1 MALKNPSPVFPFRGT
16 LFRLAIT
23 LFTGLTTGLAMSPAF
38 ALDLMQSYELAL
50 KNDPVYRSAS
60 KDYEAGMENNG
71 IGRAAV
77 LPKIAAQ
84 YNQSANRAT
93 QWGAQYTGGP
103 QTSTNWSYPSNYS
116 YVQLTQ
122 PIFSLEAFARWR
134 QGVAQADFSQSKF
147 IFNTQDLL
155 IRVLQAYT
163 DLLFSQDQLQFQV
176 AERDAF
182 FEQYKA
188 AKKLN
193 QGGEASITD
202 MLEAEAAYQVADA
215 KVVDAKD
222 AVENARRKF
231 VSIIGEPV
239 EDITKVNKLSGNF
252 RYLNMPTIR
261 FEDWKDKAL
270 ASNAELKAAA
280 NNMEIA
286 KQEYRKNHAG
296 HYPVVNLVGA
306 LTTQQSNTVTSINN
320 TTNQSYLGVQVS
332 LPIFSGGEINA
343 RSSQAYANY
352 EKAQADYE
360 VTKDKVVTELR
371 KQFDLVVSGK
381 QKVQALS
388 TAQESATQLVK
399 SMRKSVLAGERIN
412 VDVLLAEK
420 GLFNTRRDLAQ
431 TKYNYLVAYLKLN
444 QLGGSLEVDD
454 FEKVA
459 IYFKN

>member
-1 MALKNPSPVFPFRGT
+1 MLRNGIVKEKVFCKSLLGMALVALMPS
-16 LFRLAIT
+16 
-23 LFTGLTTGLAMSPAF
+23 AF

-50 KNDPVYRSAS
+50 KNDPIYRSAS
-60 KDYEAGMENNG
+60 KDYEAGAENNG

-77 LPKIAAQ
+77 MPKVAAQ
-84 YNQSANRAT
+84 YNQNANRAV

-103 QTSTNWSYPSNYS
+103 NTSTNWSYPSNYT

-134 QGVAQADFSQSKF
+134 QGIAQADFSQSKF

-163 DLLFSQDQLQFQV
+163 DLLFSMDQLQFQV

-182 FEQYKA
+182 YEQYKA

-202 MLEAEAAYQVADA
+202 MLEAEASYQVADA
-215 KVVDAKD
+215 KVIDAKD
-222 AVENARRKF
+222 AVENARRKL
-231 VSIIGEPV
+231 VSVIGEPV
-239 EDITKVNKLSGNF
+239 DDLEKVNKLSGNF
-252 RYLNMPTIR
+252 RYLNLPTMR
-261 FEDWKDKAL
+261 FEEWKDKAL
-270 ASNAELKAAA
+270 SANAELKAAE
-280 NNMEIA
+280 NNVEIA

-296 HYPVVNLVGA
+296 HYPVVNLIGA

-320 TTNQSYLGVQVS
+320 TTNQSYLGVQVN
-332 LPIFSGGEINA
+332 LPIFSGGETNA
-343 RSSQAYANY
+343 RSSQALANF

-360 VTKDKVVTELR
+360 VTKNKVVTELR
-371 KQFDLVVSGK
+371 KKYDLVVSGK
-381 QKVQALS
+381 QKVQDLS
-388 TAQESATQLVK
+388 IAQESATQLVK

-459 IYFKN
+459 IYFKG

>member
-1 MALKNPSPVFPFRGT
+1 MALKNTFPSSIFKKTV
-16 LFRLAIT
+16 LRLAIS
-23 LFTGLTTGLAMSPAF
+23 LSTGLTSGLAMSPAF

-60 KDYEAGMENNG
+60 KDYEAGVENNG
-71 IGRAAV
+71 IGRSAV
-77 LPKIAAQ
+77 LPKVAAQ

-134 QGVAQADFSQSKF
+134 QGIAQADFSQSKF

-163 DLLFSQDQLQFQV
+163 DLLFSQDQLQFQT

-231 VSIIGEPV
+231 NSIIGEPV
-239 EDITKVNKLSGNF
+239 EDV
-252 RYLNMPTIR
+252 
-261 FEDWKDKAL
+261 
-270 ASNAELKAAA
+270 
-280 NNMEIA
+280 
-286 KQEYRKNHAG
+286 
-296 HYPVVNLVGA
+296 
-306 LTTQQSNTVTSINN
+306 
-320 TTNQSYLGVQVS
+320 
-332 LPIFSGGEINA
+332 
-343 RSSQAYANY
+343 
-352 EKAQADYE
+352 
-360 VTKDKVVTELR
+360 
-371 KQFDLVVSGK
+371 
-381 QKVQALS
+381 
-388 TAQESATQLVK
+388 
-399 SMRKSVLAGERIN
+399 
-412 VDVLLAEK
+412 
-420 GLFNTRRDLAQ
+420 
-431 TKYNYLVAYLKLN
+431 
-444 QLGGSLEVDD
+444 
-454 FEKVA
+454 
-459 IYFKN
+459 

>member
-1 MALKNPSPVFPFRGT
+1 MLIDRARVGLIIGRS
-16 LFRLAIT
+16 
-23 LFTGLTTGLAMSPAF
+23 LFTITCASIAQPVF
-38 ALDLMQSYELAL
+38 ALDLMQSYQLAL

-71 IGRAAV
+71 IGRSAV
-77 LPKIAAQ
+77 LPKLAAQ
-84 YNQSANRAT
+84 YNQNANRAT

-163 DLLFSQDQLQFQV
+163 DLLFSRDQLQFQT

-188 AKKLN
+188 AKNLN

-231 VSIIGEPV
+231 NSIIGEPV
-239 EDITKVNKLSGNF
+239 EDVSKVNKLSGNF
-252 RYLNMPTIR
+252 RYLNLSSLR
-261 FEDWKDKAL
+261 FEDWKEKAL
-270 ASNAELKAAA
+270 ANNAELKAAE

-296 HYPVVNLVGA
+296 HYPVVNLIGA

-320 TTNQSYLGVQVS
+320 TTNQSYVGVQVNLS
-332 LPIFSGGEINA
+332 LFSGGEINA
-343 RSSQAYANY
+343 RSSQALANY
-352 EKAQADYE
+352 EKAQADYDI
-360 VTKDKVVTELR
+360 TKDKVVTELR
-371 KQFDLVVSGK
+371 KQYDLVVSGK

-459 IYFKN
+459 IYFKS

>member
-1 MALKNPSPVFPFRGT
+1 MPTYSSTISQKIGKL
-16 LFRLAIT
+16 LIT
-23 LFTGLTTGLAMSPAF
+23 LASAAAMQPAF

-71 IGRAAV
+71 IGRSAV
-77 LPKIAAQ
+77 MPKIAAQ
-84 YNQSANRAT
+84 YNQNANRAT

-103 QTSTNWSYPSNYS
+103 NTSTNWSYPSNYS

-134 QGVAQADFSQSKF
+134 QGVAQADFSQSKY

-163 DLLFSQDQLQFQV
+163 DLLFSQDQMQFQT

-182 FEQYKA
+182 LEQWNV

-193 QGGEASITD
+193 KGGEASMTD
-202 MLEAEAAYQVADA
+202 MLEAEAAYQVSEA

-231 VSIIGEPV
+231 NSIVGEPV
-239 EDITKVNKLSGNF
+239 EDASKVSKLSGNF
-252 RYLNMPTIR
+252 RYLNLASLK
-261 FEDWKDKAL
+261 FDDWKEKAL
-270 ASNAELKAAA
+270 ANNAELKAAE

-296 HYPVVNLVGA
+296 HYPVVNLIGA

-320 TTNQSYLGVQVS
+320 TTNQSYLGVQVN
-332 LPIFSGGEINA
+332 LPLFSGGETNA
-343 RSSQAYANY
+343 RSSQALANY
-352 EKAQADYE
+352 EKAQADYD
-360 VTKDKVVTELR
+360 VTKDKVITELR
-371 KQFDLVVSGK
+371 KQYDLVVSGK

-388 TAQESATQLVK
+388 SAQESATQLVK
-399 SMRKSVLAGERIN
+399 AMRKSVMAGERIN

-431 TKYNYLVAYLKLN
+431 TKYNYLIAYLKLN

-459 IYFKN
+459 IYFKG

>member
-1 MALKNPSPVFPFRGT
+1 MKNSSPSSIFRKTVFC
-16 LFRLAIT
+16 
-23 LFTGLTTGLAMSPAF
+23 LAMSLALGSAVTPAY

-50 KNDPVYRSAS
+50 KNDPIYRSAS

-71 IGRAAV
+71 IGRSAV

-163 DLLFSQDQLQFQV
+163 DLLFSQDQLQFQT

-182 FEQYKA
+182 YEQYKA

-222 AVENARRKF
+222 AIENARRKF
-231 VSIIGEPV
+231 NSIIGEPV
-239 EDITKVNKLSGNF
+239 EDVAKVNKLSGNF
-252 RYLNMPTIR
+252 RYLNLPTPR
-261 FEDWKDKAL
+261 FEDWKEKAL
-270 ASNAELKAAA
+270 ANNAELKAAA

-320 TTNQSYLGVQVS
+320 TTNQSYMGVQVN
-332 LPIFSGGEINA
+332 LPIFSGGEVNA
-343 RSSQAYANY
+343 RSSQAFANY

-360 VTKDKVVTELR
+360 VTKDKIVTELR
-371 KQFDLVVSGK
+371 KQYDLVVSGK

-459 IYFKN
+459 IYFKS

>member
-1 MALKNPSPVFPFRGT
+1 MPTYSSTISQKIGKL
-16 LFRLAIT
+16 LIT
-23 LFTGLTTGLAMSPAF
+23 LASAAAMQPAF

-71 IGRAAV
+71 IGRSAV
-77 LPKIAAQ
+77 MPKIAAQ
-84 YNQSANRAT
+84 YNQNANRAT

-103 QTSTNWSYPSNYS
+103 NTSTNWSYPSNYS

-134 QGVAQADFSQSKF
+134 QGVAQADFSQSKY

-163 DLLFSQDQLQFQV
+163 DLLFSQDQMQFQT

-182 FEQYKA
+182 LEQWNV

-193 QGGEASITD
+193 KGGEASMTD
-202 MLEAEAAYQVADA
+202 MLEAEAAYQVSEA

-231 VSIIGEPV
+231 NSIVGESV
-239 EDITKVNKLSGNF
+239 EDASKVSKLSGNF
-252 RYLNMPTIR
+252 RYLNLASLK
-261 FEDWKDKAL
+261 FDDWKEKAL
-270 ASNAELKAAA
+270 ANNAELKAAE

-296 HYPVVNLVGA
+296 HYPVVNLIGA

-320 TTNQSYLGVQVS
+320 TTNQSYLGVQVN
-332 LPIFSGGEINA
+332 LPLFSGGETNA
-343 RSSQAYANY
+343 RSSQALANY
-352 EKAQADYE
+352 EKAQADYD
-360 VTKDKVVTELR
+360 VTKDKVITELR
-371 KQFDLVVSGK
+371 KQYDLVVSGK

-388 TAQESATQLVK
+388 SAQESATQLVK
-399 SMRKSVLAGERIN
+399 AMRKSVMAGERIN

-431 TKYNYLVAYLKLN
+431 TKYNYLIAYLKLN

-459 IYFKN
+459 IYFKG

>member
-1 MALKNPSPVFPFRGT
+1 MSTKSRSSLFGWRKN
-16 LFRLAIT
+16 LFVIPM
-23 LFTGLTTGLAMSPAF
+23 LAMMSPSF

-60 KDYEAGMENNG
+60 KDYEAGLENNG
-71 IGRAAV
+71 IGRSAV
-77 LPKIAAQ
+77 MPKLAAQ
-84 YNQSANRAT
+84 YNQNANRAV
-93 QWGAQYTGGP
+93 QWGALYTGGP
-103 QTSTNWSYPSNYS
+103 TTSTNWSYPSNYS
-116 YVQLTQ
+116 YLQLTQ
-122 PIFSLEAFARWR
+122 PVFSLEAFARWR
-134 QGVAQADFSQSKF
+134 QGIAQADYSQSKF

-163 DLLFSQDQLQFQV
+163 DLLFAMDQLQYQT

-193 QGGEASITD
+193 EGGEASVTD

-215 KVVDAKD
+215 TVVDAKN
-222 AVENARRKF
+222 AVENARRKL

-239 EDITKVNKLSGNF
+239 DDVNQVNKLSGNF
-252 RYLNMPTIR
+252 RYLNLPIMR
-261 FEDWKDKAL
+261 FEDWKEKAL
-270 ASNAELKAAA
+270 ANNAELKAAE
-280 NNMEIA
+280 NNIEVA

-296 HYPVVNLVGA
+296 HYPVVNILGA
-306 LTTQQSNTVTSINN
+306 LTTQTSNSVTSINN
-320 TTNQSYLGVQVS
+320 TTNQSYLGFQVS
-332 LPIFSGGEINA
+332 LPIFSGGETNA

-352 EKAQADYE
+352 EKAQADYD
-360 VTKDKVVTELR
+360 VTKDKIVTELR
-371 KQFDLVVSGK
+371 KQYDQVVSGK

-388 TAQESATQLVK
+388 VAQESGTQLVK

-431 TKYNYLVAYLKLN
+431 TKYNYLLAYLRLN
-444 QLGGSLEVDD
+444 QLGGSLEVED

>member
-1 MALKNPSPVFPFRGT
+1 MRPSSTRTAINIGKPLLAL
-16 LFRLAIT
+16 AC
-23 LFTGLTTGLAMSPAF
+23 MSVLQQAH
-38 ALDLMQSYELAL
+38 ALDLMGSYELAL
-50 KNDPVYRSAS
+50 KNDPIYRSAS
-60 KDYEAGMENNG
+60 KEYEAGIENNG

-77 LPKIAAQ
+77 MPKLAAQ
-84 YNQSANRAT
+84 YNQNANRAT

-103 QTSTNWSYPSNYS
+103 NTATNWSYPSNYS

-134 QGVAQADFSQSKF
+134 QGIAQADFSQSKF
-147 IFNTQDLL
+147 IYNTQDLL
-155 IRVLQAYT
+155 IRVLQTYT
-163 DLLFSQDQLQFQV
+163 DLLFSMDQLQFQT

-182 FEQYKA
+182 YEQWNV
-188 AKKLN
+188 AKRLN
-193 QGGEASITD
+193 KGGEASITD

-231 VSIIGEPV
+231 NSITGEAI
-239 EDITKVNKLSGNF
+239 DDAAKINKLSGNF
-252 RYLNMPTIR
+252 RYLNLSSMK
-261 FEDWKDKAL
+261 FEDWKERAL
-270 ASNAELKAAA
+270 NTNAELKAAQ

-320 TTNQSYLGVQVS
+320 TTNQSYLGVQIN

-343 RSSQAYANY
+343 RSSQALANY
-352 EKAQADYE
+352 EKSQADYD
-360 VTKDKVVTELR
+360 VTKDKVITELR
-371 KQFDLVVSGK
+371 KQYDLVVSGK

-388 TAQESATQLVK
+388 SALESATQLVK
-399 SMRKSVLAGERIN
+399 AMRKSVMAGERIN

-444 QLGGSLEVDD
+444 QLGGSLEVED
-454 FEKVA
+454 FEKIA
-459 IYFKN
+459 IYFKG

>member
-1 MALKNPSPVFPFRGT
+1 MPTYSSTISQKIGKSL
-16 LFRLAIT
+16 IT
-23 LFTGLTTGLAMSPAF
+23 LASAAAMQPAF
-38 ALDLMQSYELAL
+38 ALDLIQSYELAL

-71 IGRAAV
+71 IGRSAV
-77 LPKIAAQ
+77 MPKIAAQ
-84 YNQSANRAT
+84 YNQNANRAT

-103 QTSTNWSYPSNYS
+103 NTSTNWSYPSNYS

-134 QGVAQADFSQSKF
+134 QGVAQADFSQSKY

-163 DLLFSQDQLQFQV
+163 DLLFSQDQMQFQT

-182 FEQYKA
+182 LEQWNV

-193 QGGEASITD
+193 KGGEASMTD
-202 MLEAEAAYQVADA
+202 MLEAESAYQVSEA

-231 VSIIGEPV
+231 NSIVGEPV
-239 EDITKVNKLSGNF
+239 EDASKVSKLSGNF
-252 RYLNMPTIR
+252 RYLNLASLK
-261 FEDWKDKAL
+261 FDDWKEKAL
-270 ASNAELKAAA
+270 ANNAELKAAE

-296 HYPVVNLVGA
+296 HYPVVNLIGA

-320 TTNQSYLGVQVS
+320 TTNQSYLGVQVN
-332 LPIFSGGEINA
+332 LPLFSGGETNA
-343 RSSQAYANY
+343 RSSQALANY
-352 EKAQADYE
+352 EKAQADYD
-360 VTKDKVVTELR
+360 VTKDKVITELR
-371 KQFDLVVSGK
+371 KQYDLVVSGK

-388 TAQESATQLVK
+388 SAQESATQLVK
-399 SMRKSVLAGERIN
+399 AMRKSVIAGERIN

-431 TKYNYLVAYLKLN
+431 TKYNYLIAYLKLN

-459 IYFKN
+459 IYFKG